1 MLFNSSEVNISWDST
16 AGIEANC
23 TTNYTVSVYNNMTRT
38 LNLMK
43 NVSAQHTFLLLNATD
58 LEHYESHYYTVFGV
72 DNIKRKEINS
82 NRSKTFSIGKIM
94 QIYSFT

>member
-1 MLFNSSEVNISWDST
+1 MNLSWDST

-23 TTNYTVSVYNNMTRT
+23 TTNYTVSVYNNMTGT

-58 LEHYESHYYTVFGV
+58 LEHCESYFYTAFGV
-72 DNIKRKEINS
+72 DNIKRKRIN
-82 NRSKTFSIGKIM
+82 SKTFSIGKIM
-94 QIYSFT
+94 QMYSFT